1 MENNF
6 LALVLIITN
15 ISLIFMVLLIII
27 ASPESRKV
35 FLSFYKKI
43 FKSKRHLEEE
53 KIKEFSDKLA
63 SVLEKLSKDSV
74 GAIITVENKNSL
86 TQYAKTGHQVQTD
99 FSAEF
104 VYSIFYNKKSPLHDG
119 AIIVKQG
126 EIIAVSCYFPTS
138 NRLNDVSYGARHR
151 AALGISE
158 ITDSVTYVVSETN
171 GKIRAAKSGRIDT
184 LPSEKEEILIYIKNQ
199 LGYKFIN

>member
-6 LALVLIITN
+6 LILVLVISN
-15 ISLIFMVLLIII
+15 IVLILMALLIII
-27 ASPESRKV
+27 ISAESRKV
-35 FLSFYKKI
+35 LLSVFKKI

-53 KIKEFSDKLA
+53 KIKEFSDRLA

-86 TQYAKTGHQVQTD
+86 SQYAKIGHRVQTD

-126 EIIAVSCYFPTS
+126 EIVAVSCYFPTS
-138 NRLNDVSYGARHR
+138 NRLNDVTYGARHR

-158 ITDSVTYVVSETN
+158 ITDSVTYIVSETN
-171 GKIRAAKSGRIDT
+171 GKISAAKSGKIDT

-199 LGYKFIN
+199 LSYKFIN